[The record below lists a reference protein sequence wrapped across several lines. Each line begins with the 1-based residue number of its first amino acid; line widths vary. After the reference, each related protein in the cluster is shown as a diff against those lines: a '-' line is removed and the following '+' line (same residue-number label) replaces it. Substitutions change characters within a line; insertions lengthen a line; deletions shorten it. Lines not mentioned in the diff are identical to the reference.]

1 VCASERER
9 AREGFGVAAALE
21 AALVKCVC
29 VTERR
34 RD

>member
-1 VCASERER
+1 MCERER
-9 AREGFGVAAALE
+9 ERERERVGVAAALE
-21 AALVKCVC
+21 AALVKCAC